1 MKKIIAFLVLVS
13 FFVTNI
19 GQSATYAQS
28 FHLPAAG
35 GMVHLSSPFDP
46 IILQGIK
53 VHPEDPLRFDFI
65 VDKGDSS
72 LGNDQF
78 KGESGKLIRYFLAS
92 LTTPEKDLWVNL
104 SPYEKDRVIPDSFGL
119 TEMGRDLLAED
130 YILKQITASLI
141 YPEGA
146 IGKEFW
152 KRVYEEAARKFGRT
166 DIPLDT
172 FNKVWIV
179 PQKAVVYEN
188 VKAGIA
194 YVVDARLNV
203 MLEQDYLSLQQH
215 ATTRPEQ
222 GTAEEANQLG
232 SQIVREVVIPELTQ
246 EINRNSNFARLRQ
259 VYNSLILAT
268 WYKKKIK
275 NSILSRIYVDK
286 DKTAGVQ
293 YASTVLPPATGVRAK
308 DDVEGIYQE
317 YVKAFQKGVYNYIKE
332 SEDPVTGQIVPR
344 KYFSGGFGATDLSQV
359 TFETTQDPT
368 ALQWGKKSLWD
379 VSVQLAGAKG
389 PRDASMLPKPLG
401 LEHVR
406 QLLDAY
412 IADHRSRD
420 LFRDLKGMGIEPNQF
435 KDVLHAQFQAIY
447 QDYPHGAVNPVQ
459 LIKDDPRLKDFLVRL
474 FTQRKVRAGMD
485 PDVMNKVF
493 DKLIEYGRDPEL
505 ARHKVY
511 EEVIDFERDP
521 DWLKFRGKKDVSDHG
536 LAQILPY
543 IQDIN
548 LSSGATVVNV
558 GANNSG
564 LGAMIAEKYPSINIV
579 DSDIESAR
587 TVGWENPAGLANL
600 SFHHQPGPMQTGFDD
615 KSVDVIILSS
625 MLHHVTVQAFDGFIK
640 ELRRILKPGG
650 RIILREDSFSY
661 SEQVAA
667 TDGLNEALTREFLS
681 HDEQFIIN
689 AFIFI
694 DWFANTVMNK
704 RIMPMP
710 FDFQSQETWQKVFA
724 HYGFSE
730 ESATTYGMPYMR
742 SMQEF
747 RLTSNATPHVPLAI
761 RVDPN
766 TRFNLLLSLLYT
778 DVQEKSMQISYGI
791 RDVERAGWVFNKVFH
806 PETVADHSWG
816 TTVLALLLAPS
827 TLDVKRVIAMAI
839 IHDIAE
845 GPMKKDYR
853 PGEIDE
859 KLKHAMEEDVF
870 SKVTQPFSQRDE
882 WDSMFKELNLAIT
895 PEARFLKV
903 VDRFDMWLQA
913 RSYQKV
919 YGDRIDFQ
927 SFLNNARAMFEK
939 QGDIGK
945 HILDIVD
952 HPSEYKDLLDAL
964 DKIYE
969 LKRSAEMGKES
980 PTSEAW
986 TKSWTYLSTTSVEND
1001 ILPGVGLLTLAPIL
1015 VRSDL
1020 KEPLNVLLKS
1030 SDNHKLLQNIVETAG
1045 DGQNHGLVDDI
1056 TQIVNRISNDRVKE
1070 PVAQDTANLLK
1081 TDKDILHLLL
1091 LAAQNRPKE
1100 YPLARV
1106 AAGFVA
1112 GNDRLSD
1119 EIGVNHYGS
1128 HEHAEI
1134 NLILSILEKEAV
1146 NVRAKRQGKF
1156 EKLLIQMRKFVKKEK
1171 LDTKKGLF
1179 LLRKA
1184 LKMAGQPFKD
1194 GTFYVTLM
1202 PCSSCQKVLKELGL
1216 KRIIYSEIH
1225 PDAQVA
1231 EKWQRQSEKLSK
1243 KNGIQFIHVDMLAA
1257 EVQPNRLF
1265 DSIVARSP
1273 EGHSRFQKEY
1283 LRAIDQSTGDDA
1295 VALIEKWLSVHKSRL
1310 VDIIAFFGNVMP
1322 DDAPVL
1328 FDILFG
1334 RVVDVEK
1341 LKDVLQ
1347 RYGDT
1352 EGLASYLSAVHR
1364 IAHSTDVDEVINTAS
1379 IRVMERS
1386 SDKAMPTTN
1395 GGIDLNADKMNLEVQ
1410 HDGEEIQFHLD
1421 PGMAE
1426 QLQKVSGFVPVIFNI
1441 QPMTDLKMF
1450 LGLKDEGSRQM
1461 IVAAAA
1467 MTFHMTT

>member
-1 MKKIIAFLVLVS
+1 MKKTIAFLVLVS

-46 IILQGIK
+46 IMLQGIK
-53 VHPEDPLRFDFI
+53 VHPEDPFRFDFI

-72 LGNDQF
+72 LGHDQF

-130 YILKQITASLI
+130 YILKQVTASLI
-141 YPEGA
+141 YPEDA

-194 YVVDARLNV
+194 YVVEARLNV

-215 ATTRPEQ
+215 VTTRPEQ

-259 VYNSLILAT
+259 VYNALILAT

-293 YASTVLPPATGVRAK
+293 YASTVLPPAKGVRAK

-332 SEDPVTGQIVPR
+332 SEDPVTGQVVPR

-359 TFETTQDPT
+359 TFETTQDP
-368 ALQWGKKSLWD
+368 AAVSLEKKPLWD
-379 VSVQLAGAKG
+379 ISVQLAGAKG
-389 PRDASMLPKPLG
+389 PRDASMLPRPLG
-401 LEHVR
+401 MEHVR
-406 QLLDAY
+406 ELLDAY

-459 LIKDDPRLKDFLVRL
+459 LIKEDPRLKDFLVRL

-485 PDVMNKVF
+485 PEVMNKVF
-493 DKLIEYGRDPEL
+493 DKLIQYGEDPEL

-511 EEVIDFERDP
+511 EEVIDFERDR

-536 LAQILPY
+536 LAQILPF

-548 LSSGATVVNV
+548 LLSGATVVNV

-564 LGAMIAEKYPSINIV
+564 LGAMIAEKFPGLNIV

-625 MLHHVTVQAFDGFIK
+625 MLHHVTIQAFDGFIK

-747 RLTSNATPHVPLAI
+747 RLTSNATPRVPLAI

-766 TRFNLLLSLLYT
+766 TRLNLLFSLLFT
-778 DVQEKSMQISYGI
+778 PVQQKSLQISYGI
-791 RDVERAGWVFNKVFH
+791 RDVERAGWVFNKILS

-816 TTVLALLLAPS
+816 TTLLALLLAPS
-827 TLDVKRVIAMAI
+827 TLDVKRVIAMALM
-839 IHDIAE
+839 HDIAE

-859 KLKHAMEEDVF
+859 KVKHAMEEAVF
-870 SKVTQPFSQRDE
+870 SKVIQPFSQRDE
-882 WDSMFKELNLAIT
+882 WDSMFKELNLATT

-913 RSYQKV
+913 RFYKKV
-919 YGDRIDFQ
+919 YGDRIDFE
-927 SFLNNARAMFEK
+927 SFFNNARAMFEK

-945 HILDIVD
+945 HVLGIVD
-952 HPSEYKDLLDAL
+952 NPSKNKDLLDAL

-969 LKRSAEMGKES
+969 LKLSSEMRKGS
-980 PTSEAW
+980 PASEAW

-1001 ILPGVGLLTLAPIL
+1001 ILPGLGLLTLAPIL
-1015 VRSDL
+1015 ARPDL
-1020 KEPLNVLLKS
+1020 KGSLDVILEHSYNPKF
-1030 SDNHKLLQNIVETAG
+1030 LQNVVETAG
-1045 DGQNHGLVDDI
+1045 NEQNRGLIDDI
-1056 TQIVNRISNDRVKE
+1056 TQIVNRISNDRIKGAV
-1070 PVAQDTANLLK
+1070 PQDTSILLK
-1081 TDKDILHLLL
+1081 TDKDILHFLL
-1091 LAAQNRPKE
+1091 LAAQDRPKE

-1146 NVRAKRQGKF
+1146 NVQPKRQGKY
-1156 EKLLIQMRKFVKKEK
+1156 EKLLKQVRKFVKKEK

-1179 LLRKA
+1179 LIRKVLRLA
-1184 LKMAGQPFKD
+1184 DQPFKD
-1194 GTFYVTLM
+1194 GSFYVTLM
-1202 PCSSCQKVLKELGL
+1202 PCSSCQNILKELGL

-1225 PDAQVA
+1225 PDSQKA
-1231 EKWQRQSEKLSK
+1231 EKWQRQFEKLSK
-1243 KNGIQFIHVDMLAA
+1243 KNGIKIIHVDMLAA
-1257 EVQPNRLF
+1257 EVQPNQLF
-1265 DSIVARSP
+1265 ASIVAKSP
-1273 EGHSRFQKEY
+1273 EGHSRFQEAY
-1283 LRAIDQSTGDDA
+1283 HGFIDRNMDEDA
-1295 VALIEKWLSVHKSRL
+1295 VALIDKWLSVHKSKL

-1334 RVVDVEK
+1334 RVVDVDK
-1341 LKDVLQ
+1341 LKDVFQ

-1352 EGLASYLSAVHR
+1352 EGFASYLSAVHR
-1364 IAHSTDVDEVINTAS
+1364 ISHSTYVDQVINKAS
-1379 IRVMERS
+1379 MSVIERS
-1386 SDKAMPTTN
+1386 PDKAMRTTD
-1395 GGIDLNADKMNLEVQ
+1395 GGIDLGPDKMNLELRQ
-1410 HDGEEIQFHLD
+1410 DDGEIQFNLD
-1421 PGMAE
+1421 PGMVE
-1426 QLQKVSGFVPVIFNI
+1426 QFRAVPGFVPVIFNI
-1441 QPMTDLKMF
+1441 QPMTNLKMF
-1450 LGLKDEGSRQM
+1450 LGLKEQGDQQM
-1461 IVAAAA
+1461 IGAVASTPPGMA
-1467 MTFHMTT
+1467 T